1 MSCGQVGVVV
11 VVVCWAGA
19 GRSHRVCGFKAR
31 GPGDAL
37 LPLVCMHAYFKKH
50 YFVVPQIL

>member
-1 MSCGQVGVVV
+1 MSYGQAGVGA
-11 VVVCWAGA
+11 VVVCWAEA

-31 GPGDAL
+31 GLGDAL
-37 LPLVCMHAYFKKH
+37 PPLVCMHAYFKKH